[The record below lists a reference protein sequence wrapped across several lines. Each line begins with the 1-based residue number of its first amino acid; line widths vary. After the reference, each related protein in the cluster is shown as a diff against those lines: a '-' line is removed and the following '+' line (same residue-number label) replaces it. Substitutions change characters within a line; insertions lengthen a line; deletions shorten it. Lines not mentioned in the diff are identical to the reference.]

1 MNKVIYLFLILF
13 SINVF
18 SAPTSLDDFC
28 PSGHKGWNNDSCI
41 SSCSGLT
48 VDGTYNF
55 SRSLSDGAVGFC
67 YGQATVYKEWVYKLT
82 LGVSSD
88 TTEKCTIFDGTLVI
102 DSGTANPGQE
112 ISSGELDFS
121 ACRDGITY
129 DVLYITSN
137 QIKEYAG
144 ETTYP
149 DSSGSTAK
157 TANYC
162 ATDSDT
168 SMDTD
173 LAWVDVMSGGSYSD
187 STLCYIRQST
197 TWNTAS
203 IKAAASPTTTDYSS
217 SSASTI
223 QWDEWK
229 STFLNSLSN
238 SGGAFDDPTTAQ
250 IDSEGYYKE
259 YDSDT
264 GNFSSSVG
272 ATYANGDRQSGKIIT
287 KLTTSS
293 GALDIFGGQPFDKN
307 VEHSAEI
314 SIYAKNRNSGDS
326 NEYGLRFYFLRDG
339 TTAKFVGTNPTNTG
353 LYITI
358 SASASKVPF
367 E

>member
-1 MNKVIYLFLILF
+1 MNKAIYLFLIFFTL
-13 SINVF
+13 NAGG
-18 SAPTSLDDFC
+18 APTSLESFC
-28 PSGHKGWNNDSCI
+28 TSSDKGWNLDSCI
-41 SSCSGLT
+41 TSCSSIT
-48 VDGTYNF
+48 VDGSYTN
-55 SRSLSDGAVGFC
+55 SLSDGAVGFC
-67 YGQATVYKEWVYKLT
+67 YGQATVYKEWIYKLT

-102 DSGTANPGQE
+102 DSGTANPGEE
-112 ISSGELDFS
+112 ITSGELDFS

-144 ETTYP
+144 ETSYP
-149 DSSGSTAK
+149 DSSGSIAK
-157 TANYC
+157 TTSYC

-168 SMDTD
+168 SMDAD

-187 STLCYIRQST
+187 SNLCHIRQSI

-217 SSASTI
+217 TSTSTI

-238 SGGAFDDPTTAQ
+238 SGGAYDDANTAQ
-250 IDSEGYYKE
+250 TDSEGYYKE

-264 GNFSSSVG
+264 GDFSTSVG
-272 ATYANGDRQSGKIIT
+272 NVYSNNANSGKIIT

-293 GALDIFGGQPFDKN
+293 GIVDIFGGQPFDKN

-326 NEYGLRFYFLRDG
+326 NEYGLRFDFLRDG
-339 TTAKFVGTNPTNTG
+339 TTAKFVGTSPANTG

-358 SASASKVPF
+358 KASASKVPF